1 LEDYNN
7 VTRTFNNFTVNNASC
22 NVKTGYFP
30 ADPGWVIAGNLTVTA
45 GTLTNSSNTLGYN
58 LFTITGTSSIT
69 GTVTSASVGGYV
81 FNGAVTVNSGG
92 TLGGNTAWTCD
103 SNASGGL
110 TVNSGG
116 TFSAPNASG
125 AFTFQ
130 AFVVNTGA
138 TFTTNSGTALCDIGG
153 GGGGVVDGT
162 LNPIT
167 FYNLQFNNAG
177 SSYIFAANV
186 VIQNIFTIST
196 TAYFYTTGTTLTM
209 GTASASGTIANAA
222 AMWACLGALTVT
234 VQAASAS
241 YLCACTGTDWNWDR
255 NAGTV
260 WNLKWLD
267 YQINATTGGG
277 GVTINFTGNMTI
289 DSWTTSL
296 NDTLTLSNTI
306 TASGDVVAAGII
318 TGNAA
323 AFSAGS
329 MSITGTY
336 TATSGTTTITSKNG
350 SSDAWNNS
358 GTFTNS
364 SGKVDFTGQSGTYHI
379 HGNNSWYQLEISVT
393 AACTYLFMNG
403 QTQTIAAAGSV
414 TMSGASGQLLT
425 FNSVSGAADW
435 SYILSPGAGQSH
447 SYLDVAHSD
456 ASGGDAVQA
465 FNGTNTNSGNNTNW
479 IFTAITSTVMNEDY
493 DWW

>member
-1 LEDYNN
+1 
-7 VTRTFNNFTVNNASC
+7 VTIR
-22 NVKTGYFP
+22 
-30 ADPGWVIAGNLTVTA
+30 
-45 GTLTNSSNTLGYN
+45 GTLTVGAGSYCIWAYNGPSGTYTLT
-58 LFTITGTSSIT
+58 LGTSS
-69 GTVTSASVGGYV
+69 
-81 FNGAVTVNSGG
+81 
-92 TLGGNTAWTCD
+92 
-103 SNASGGL
+103 
-110 TVNSGG
+110 
-116 TFSAPNASG
+116 
-125 AFTFQ
+125 
-130 AFVVNTGA
+130 
-138 TFTTNSGTALCDIGG
+138 
-153 GGGGVVDGT
+153 
-162 LNPIT
+162 
-167 FYNLQFNNAG
+167 
-177 SSYIFAANV
+177 AA
-186 VIQNIFTIST
+186 
-196 TAYFYTTGTTLTM
+196 
-209 GTASASGTIANAA
+209 GTIANSGNFATYRA
-222 AMWACLGALTVT
+222 GGSAGGNIVI
-234 VQAASAS
+234 QAASSS
-241 YLCACTGTDWNWDR
+241 YPCVCTGTDWDWDGSIIGG
-255 NAGTV
+255 NATTV
-260 WNLKWLD
+260 NIKWLD